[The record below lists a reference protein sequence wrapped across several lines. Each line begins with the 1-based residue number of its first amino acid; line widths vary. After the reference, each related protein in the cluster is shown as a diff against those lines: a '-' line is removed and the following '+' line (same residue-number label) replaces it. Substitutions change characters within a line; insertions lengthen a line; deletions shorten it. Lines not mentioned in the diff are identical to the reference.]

1 MLLRVEGLLILL
13 APTLLT
19 RGYYML
25 ELDHM
30 IRLRRGEGHKIR
42 KTKDNTPRTANA
54 DTESTLIDIA
64 RRHSEIKRFS
74 GQGPT

>member
-1 MLLRVEGLLILL
+1 
-13 APTLLT
+13 
-19 RGYYML
+19 ML

-74 GQGPT
+74 RQGPT